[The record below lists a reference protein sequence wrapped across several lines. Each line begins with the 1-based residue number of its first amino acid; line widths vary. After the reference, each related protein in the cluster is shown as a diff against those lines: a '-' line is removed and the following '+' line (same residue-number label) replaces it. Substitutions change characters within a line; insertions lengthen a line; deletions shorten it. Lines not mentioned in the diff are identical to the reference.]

1 MPNSYEDKYL
11 FVDGGYWR
19 ETLKRFSERYFPGEM
34 ILLDYKIMTHPFQK
48 TFYYD
53 CLPKEKEGDT
63 KQSHEERTSEQ
74 EALFGLLKI
83 LSGVHVFQGSVKG
96 EGDKSRQKMIDTMMA
111 VDLLTH
117 SHRKNA
123 AYMTLIAGD
132 LDFKPIVDALV
143 QNGTYVIL
151 LYDHRHAS
159 ADLID
164 SADSRIPITIR
175 YLYNCSTA
183 PFRDGHQIPAYHSEP
198 DTHLID
204 GCELVEK
211 GIMNDGTGLELY
223 KKEAKFVV
231 AFQPTAA
238 TASRDYIIYS
248 RRDVLE
254 RYLEDH
260 YGPFTWDK
268 S

>member
-19 ETLKRFSERYFPGEM
+19 EMLKRFSERYFPGEM
-34 ILLDYKIMTHPFQK
+34 ILLNYGAITSPFQK

-53 CLPKEKEGDT
+53 CLPRRKEGDT
-63 KQSHEERTSEQ
+63 EQSHEERTAEQ
-74 EALFGLLKI
+74 EALFRLLKT

-117 SHRKNA
+117 SHRKNV
-123 AYMTLIAGD
+123 AYMALIAGD

-143 QNGTYVIL
+143 QNGTYVTL
-151 LYDHRHAS
+151 LYDDRHAS

-164 SADSRIPITIR
+164 SADSRKRMTIN
-175 YLYNCSTA
+175 YLYDRSTEL
-183 PFRDGHQIPAYHSEP
+183 FRSGHQIPVPYSVA

-211 GIMNDGTGLELY
+211 GKMNDGTALELY

-231 AFQPTAA
+231 AFEPRAA
-238 TASRDYIIYS
+238 SAIRDYVMYS
-248 RRDVLE
+248 RKDVLE
-254 RYLEDH
+254 RYVEDH
-260 YGPFTWDK
+260 YGPFAWGK